1 MRKDNKL
8 SSRGLALVQAGSVKL
23 VATPAALSSTR
34 RHAVSGG
41 TSQERQFDQ
50 NLDSMATDLNLDRPG
65 GGHKLSPSPVVLEH
79 ELSELRLLL
88 ESQAGVL
95 LNAPTEFLMA
105 GLSRYM
111 ESRRLASIPDLL
123 GRVQTSDAECE
134 ALLEHLLEG
143 ETAFFRHPAAFAAF
157 ENHILPELHMRKAGD
172 SSASLRLWSAGCS
185 TGEEAY
191 SIAMSVCER
200 VNSNGDRWSIHILAS
215 DIRQAALAM
224 AERGLY
230 PELALAGVPRRLVQ
244 WYFARVGH
252 HVLVKPRLRNLVTF
266 TQCNLRRAI
275 HLGRFDCIFCMDVL
289 PHFSAAQRL
298 ALVQRLHLY
307 LEPGGYLLLGQG
319 EKLPAID
326 VNFQPQACDQYTLYR
341 KTLAAAARVGKSF

>member
-1 MRKDNKL
+1 MARDLNFDRKGDANKL
-8 SSRGLALVQAGSVKL
+8 SPNR
-23 VATPAALSSTR
+23 
-34 RHAVSGG
+34 
-41 TSQERQFDQ
+41 
-50 NLDSMATDLNLDRPG
+50 
-65 GGHKLSPSPVVLEH
+65 VVLEH

-95 LNAPTEFLMA
+95 LNAPTDFLMA
-105 GLSRYM
+105 SLSRYM
-111 ESRRLASIPDLL
+111 ESRGLASVPDLL
-123 GRVQTSDAECE
+123 GRVQASDAECE

-143 ETAFFRHPAAFAAF
+143 DTAFFRHPAAFAAL
-157 ENHILPELHMRKAGD
+157 ERQILPELRIRKAAD
-172 SSASLRLWSAGCS
+172 SPASLRLWSAGCS

-191 SIAMSVCER
+191 SIAISVCEC
-200 VNSNGDRWSIHILAS
+200 VNGNGGSWSIHILAS
-215 DIRQAALAM
+215 DIRQPALAV

-230 PELALAGVPRRLVQ
+230 SQVALTGIPRRLVQ
-244 WYFARVGH
+244 SYFARIGQ

-319 EKLPAID
+319 EKMPAMD
-326 VNFQPQACDQYTLYR
+326 LNFQPQACDQYTFYR
-341 KTLAAAARVGKSF
+341 KPLAAAARIGKSF